1 MPTEVSELLETS
13 APQAVERGEE
23 AKRKRVT
30 KTTSVSLLKIIRLL
44 GRADV
49 VRVDL
54 ATKVPGTLQKA
65 RAEMGEQE

>member
-1 MPTEVSELLETS
+1 M
-13 APQAVERGEE
+13 QEE
-23 AKRKRVT
+23 KRKRVT
-30 KTTSVSLLKIIRLL
+30 KKTSVILLKIIRLL

-54 ATKVPGTLQKA
+54 ATKVPGTVQKA

>member
-1 MPTEVSELLETS
+1 METS

-23 AKRKRVT
+23 EKRGKVT
-30 KTTSVSLLKIIRLL
+30 KKTSASLLKIIRLL

-54 ATKVPGTLQKA
+54 ATKVPGTVQKA